1 MNVSADV
8 GGYVLAGGRSSRM
21 GTDKA
26 LLELAGEPLALRAVK
41 KLRRVCA
48 DVHILSSRPELER
61 FAPLVRDLHVG
72 CGPMGGLEA
81 ALEHSQHE
89 WSLFLPVDMPFLP
102 AAFLA
107 AWVKG
112 VVEGQWGAVRV
123 ALFTVDRV
131 PQPLLSM
138 LHRDV
143 APFVVEAMRSGEYKV
158 FPVLAAAGAALG
170 GFLNLQASPDGIDVS
185 KIELGEGELTAAQ
198 IGARRLWF
206 ANLNTPEEV
215 AETENSLNALDG
227 FDEVMG

>member
-1 MNVSADV
+1 M
-8 GGYVLAGGRSSRM
+8 GR
-21 GTDKA
+21 DKA
-26 LLELAGEPLALRAVK
+26 LLELAGEPLALHAVR

-48 DVHILSSRPELER
+48 DVHILSSKPELER
-61 FAPLVRDLHVG
+61 FAPLVRDLQPG

-81 ALEHSQHE
+81 ALEHSEHE

-107 AWVKG
+107 AWVRG
-112 VVEGQWGAVRV
+112 VVGGRWGAVRV
-123 ALFTVDRV
+123 ALFTVDGV

-143 APFVVEAMRSGEYKV
+143 APYVREAMRSREHKV
-158 FPVLAAAGAALG
+158 FPVLAAAGGALG
-170 GFLNLQASPDGIDVS
+170 AFVNLQVSPDGMDVS
-185 KIELGEGELTAAQ
+185 KIELAEGELTEAQ
-198 IGARRLWF
+198 LGARRLWF

-215 AETENSLNALDG
+215 AATENSLSALDG